1 MMSYRLIYNAG
12 ALARFHQEAE
22 ILQSLHHENIAR
34 LKRLF
39 PAYHT
44 YFLVMELCEGV
55 DLQRLVNSRGR
66 LAESR
71 VRPIL
76 GQLARALEYIHER
89 GFVHRD
95 LKPANVMITRQGD
108 VKLTDFGLAVPA
120 VAPGR

>member
-1 MMSYRLIYNAG
+1 MSYRLIYNSG

-22 ILQSLHHENIAR
+22 ILQSLDHENIAH

-55 DLQRLVNSRGR
+55 DLPKLVSSRGR

-76 GQLARALEYIHER
+76 GQLARAL
-89 GFVHRD
+89 
-95 LKPANVMITRQGD
+95 
-108 VKLTDFGLAVPA
+108 
-120 VAPGR
+120 VARP